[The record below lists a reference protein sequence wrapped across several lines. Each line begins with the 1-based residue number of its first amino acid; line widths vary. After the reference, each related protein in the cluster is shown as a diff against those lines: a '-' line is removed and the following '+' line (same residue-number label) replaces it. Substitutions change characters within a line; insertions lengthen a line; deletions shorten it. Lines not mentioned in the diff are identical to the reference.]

1 MENQDPQSL
10 QENIKGNNPQ
20 VDLINNAKPYKTVQS
35 LMDTEQYG
43 PDFLN
48 MADPAALLNVDRY
61 QRDMFKYGPEVIGNV
76 SSDDPGLADIGY
88 NPTKS
93 QISDLSLNDQLK
105 VAART
110 PSQNSLVAT
119 SPDYGNIKNSN
130 FDRFYASRANLYNKL
145 GFSPYANNESYY
157 NANSSKYDDIVRASN
172 QLGNQF
178 DIGFGSSYRS
188 IADAFDGDGYWSAP
202 DMVAANTME
211 DAMRIGSTS
220 KGGAFG
226 LLTNT
231 GLSFGYTA
239 GIIASIAVEE
249 LVLAMGSAALTMT
262 GAGAPAGFAAF
273 IVGTGRNLAR
283 AGQQIG
289 NIFDMK
295 RFASSGQ
302 ALATTLNKAENAKQ
316 FFAGGLETVGRFA
329 APELTYAIKN
339 WQTSGNAA
347 QNLFNISKS
356 GNAFGGF
363 YRDIRQLNIALSEA
377 KLEAAMVSNRV
388 EQNHLKYLAQQNPGK
403 DLTAA
408 QLSDTKVLAAQAA
421 FRTQMQNF
429 GVIYLSNK
437 FVLKGAFGSWRRGY
451 KNLADKVFRTN
462 PLRDGLTGKAL
473 KASYKKGKTA
483 LGIPYQAVYGGFKA
497 GGLRNAPRVFGGMML
512 RYGAAGI
519 SEGIQEVSQ
528 EAIAATNE
536 GYYGALLR
544 EPGAATKN
552 IYGSFAMDGI
562 EDQFTAQGLN
572 TFLSGFL
579 MGGLA
584 GPYQNVLFEQGPK
597 IFAMR
602 SKASRAEYAQAKQAE
617 EKVIS
622 DIIRQAENDSE
633 KGVSGLDAVM
643 SEDQLMMSAMKQ
655 TSNAMDDA
663 ISRNDKYDYFNN
675 RNFLEFKNLHRRY
688 KNGSIG
694 FYKQDMEEYAQL
706 DDKSLGEAFPSKD
719 FGGVEKV
726 RSKIQKQLDLI
737 SEYGDMFNNKKNI
750 FKPRYKPE
758 MFKPGTRKHRDEQ
771 RLKRS
776 YDHQEMFYMFTQNAF
791 KDALN
796 RKVKIAQS
804 LTATPL
810 FGNMAANDV
819 TPLLDKESLE
829 VEVDRL
835 QQEITILEQN
845 ANNQSGLDEVA
856 IKRNKNSL
864 KEKKRRKKN
873 LDKINKV
880 YNDNLTKDNFFDQRK
895 KNKLKGPIENYL
907 KSLAVSKGTFVD
919 ADAVD
924 KAINEIVDYA
934 ALSQDAFLFNN
945 TIDYLLDPNKM
956 EQLIARSEE
965 YFKVIEANQ
974 REIII
979 QQVKAQLKLNK
990 QNVTLNLLADQN
1002 VYLTPEATEAFLESG
1017 DTSEIDQSNSY
1028 LYAGR
1033 LLDPSIIEDNFIIA
1047 NLINPILERYN
1058 LLVEI
1063 GEEAAK
1069 SNEDVSKD
1077 TAVDVKQ
1084 ILKNTGI
1091 EDAEVIPTI
1100 NSVVLNRTL
1109 EDQFRQYQAIPNRD
1123 SLSIEEW
1130 KESAAG
1136 MNIEIAY
1143 DAIKKIWTQGY
1154 PVMVNGEVAQNV
1166 PTESDIKNETGFQ
1179 EFINGAAV
1187 ENTTISDVLDQ
1198 LNLNLSI
1205 FQTVRQ
1211 KPSNI
1216 IFEGAVVDVQ
1226 EKIISKKDIEN
1237 TSTYTILDKKGN
1249 KISQEL
1255 RQIIGA
1261 NSLGVYSSKADAL
1274 NAAEKLEKE
1283 VDTGGVYRFGGIGG
1297 LSISKNTRIINK
1309 NAEVFVVNTGKTQFD
1324 NGSGQSIFIIPFNKF
1339 SKDYYT
1345 NLENS
1350 IPISEQDFINNYDL
1364 AAPINFDLLGRNYSK
1379 IRPNEM
1385 IEAWSHKNAFT
1396 EPKESA
1402 NARTD
1407 LIINNLSTE
1416 ELNGLNLFITPVI
1429 QNPSKNYVI
1438 PSDGLKANPYIKE
1451 NTNTYNVGIQIV
1463 NAKVLRKVNRLYEA
1477 NPNIARLEEKA
1488 NNVFAYLPS
1497 QRFNFNDKD
1506 GKPVMLQ
1513 DFDTEYM
1520 KSVIKFDKD
1529 LTGVDI
1535 NPQSNLSPGVQTLEY
1550 IQKNFAKATIL
1561 HQAIQKVVNEDATG
1575 QVLFGQL
1582 PDGIRINFFEG
1593 YDNYTKPNTFTS
1605 LKDLKYSS
1613 DNLGNYIIYDIT
1625 VGGNN
1630 STPKVIS
1637 NLEGDALDVL
1647 RDETEA
1653 ALKGNGLWKEK
1664 IEGGTNRYMVV
1675 LKQPNGVYSVVTT
1688 KPKLQQKVELDVELL
1703 RLITRAQK
1711 TVNENID
1718 KDNKPKNINFNE
1730 IFNTETQNK
1739 IFITSKPGSKRKI
1752 FLDVDK
1758 YGNIRMRVK
1767 DAIANKN
1774 RTLGGALY
1782 QQTGKTQYLY
1792 PKDLNL
1798 GVAEKDRESA
1808 RDLIQPLL
1816 NKINEDKDLGKG
1828 TLSFKNFTTS
1838 IKEDADINNFLTDLE
1853 TAINPDQ
1860 LRRGFRIL
1868 TTANSKSINRELTKG
1883 NISVTPLIEES
1894 APENIEVLPDIA
1906 EEVEV
1911 LEEVRSLKFVLNKIE
1926 VLREEIAQR
1935 VGNKNRRKALKDSKE
1950 YQDLLK
1956 ERDELRG
1963 ANKIVEGSFNADDLE
1978 TIDSFS
1984 AWAGQTLPDY
1994 IGIADITTL
2003 RSNLITTGTRVGS
2016 FVLNINDLAGGL
2028 DVSGTIYTGAN
2039 SPFRYHEAF
2048 HGVYRMILTPQEQA
2062 KYLRIASKEQRA
2074 NLRKE
2079 GISLASELQKFKNS
2093 ADTYTNM
2100 SQERLEREYFEEYMA
2115 DQFELF
2121 KTGAKNTKTSSE
2133 VKSLFTRILDWI
2145 KSVLNQFSK
2154 NELTSLFQNIDA
2166 GKFQSAPIATNEFTT
2181 LGSSVEANKLI
2192 PYQTVDRDAGIGELY
2207 VPSFVANGI
2216 VSSMAGVLIDRK
2228 FNFIPTEEKLKF
2240 NQDEELDIIVD
2251 EFADTYDVFSDANSQ
2266 FLTGSK
2272 EHDMLT
2278 LLTRAFEDFVPQIK
2292 VSVTD
2297 ILDIIDLQSA
2307 QQVERNNDFT
2317 DNEGLRTVQQ
2327 YGKETYL
2334 SGGLDNLPAA
2344 VRKYFG
2350 TVTYIEKDYFGNTT
2364 LVNGTP
2370 ITVPVNASTVYNGML
2385 KSLEGLEDPVEM
2397 LQAMYAFSQTNPQTE
2412 AVVNQIF
2419 ENSGINMPESYVEDF
2434 TFEQFPLGITNPN
2447 FLIKILNSFKNFR
2460 VEWFFTQRDMM
2471 GNTII
2476 HSASQ
2481 RDDSN
2486 NQLNSWSEGYS
2497 SKLQLWQDDL
2507 NIRKDALNALV
2518 TLQADLKPKKTSI
2531 SNNALN
2537 ERSRKLA
2544 KLLFDNLGI
2553 SISSGYISYS
2563 RLMAREK
2570 LTKAQEQMISFHP
2583 NVQPMTV
2590 NDINTFF
2597 ELIKADVDI
2606 FSPQGAESKLKKLAL
2621 GNAPFDET
2629 IGATVFKNSNDDLVN
2644 SHQQPTFNLRRTR
2657 ALNSASERARLL
2669 QDDYLTNSFLL
2680 NSPAFNALADN
2691 NQIEISRISGSK
2703 ILKNVSGEFDVK
2715 SSLTIKS
2722 MDYGKYTPAEFL
2734 LHNINNYLAFYNTL
2748 NRKPLKSVIVKD
2760 PVNGVDS
2767 EVAIS
2772 PNLIRVMESS
2782 NTGDQTT
2789 LPIIKAVEKVQG
2801 RDAITDEVL
2810 ESFYNF
2816 VENEYNRIV
2825 RENGPNR
2832 TNDVIEG
2839 YNTGE
2844 YRAKTF
2850 ANNETLLNIDT
2861 RSGLIQEALSE
2872 EPAAFE
2878 QALRSAKLN
2887 KKSFKRQLETNL
2899 NNKFNEFNNL
2909 IETLNIRSRIN
2920 KKIIRGLSAGAVGA
2934 VKETAESTAAM
2945 YNLVSSDS
2953 LYNLKQVFLS
2963 NYLNVK
2969 SLNELYLGD
2978 QARVLEG
2985 FTNKSK
2991 RAKGNNNSFLPAE
3004 TYLTDPS
3011 SGVMHETNK
3020 INLVSFVEP
3029 TLESALSPKDI
3040 KVADAQA
3047 YGTVKTTR
3055 HIEFGI
3061 GNMTP
3066 ALASALNKIEAGEV
3080 LQWDEIDGLVSQGNM
3095 LNSKKYAYFDGET
3108 YIKMSYITLTKEL
3121 TSMQDSDGIWVAKTG
3136 QEKLHN
3142 LRVNLEALDKEN
3154 NSISIAAPESAL
3166 KMMRKNLNPISDLNG
3181 QPNGFTNDA
3190 TTIYAKYFGLQ
3201 QINPSNKK
3209 QITLQSQMKTINTS
3223 EQNPNDPVSQKTI
3236 TSYNKNLKYRSRLK
3250 YNAKV
3255 RLTFNVEDV
3264 KSEMEA
3270 SKLNNIV
3277 SPNLVLFSN
3286 YAVNSLQASQSNSNL
3301 IEFFSSDE
3309 NNQLKYNLD
3318 NPYTIVKYEQLF
3330 LTYFSQGVF
3339 QEKVNGT
3346 SVALVSSLGKNIYRR
3361 VFSIEEFNGKVTPD
3375 RQEVIRENEF
3385 LNGNFVLDNRNLDDL
3400 NTGEPLPAEGVI
3412 ILDRLRYNL
3421 KEYKDGKYQGQR
3433 YSESIMPPQS
3443 REVNDLLAYKSKF
3456 RRYKN
3461 SIPPVV
3467 GEMYAVRI
3475 PSEDYHSAFNV
3486 KVVDFL
3492 PNFMG
3497 GSAMFSNELIEVS
3510 GADFDIDQAYIHMKE
3525 FYVENGEFKAYEK
3538 NYSSYINYV
3547 NKKVSET
3554 GNQYSEAIKLYKL
3567 QGVIISDSLV
3577 DIDQTPA
3584 ENAGFSKNAI
3594 GALKV
3599 LGMPITQ
3606 NEFNKYI
3613 KDNEQ
3618 APYEAPVSNELV
3630 DQKRYLVSNDYLTT
3644 GENPIAYRPSDLELL
3659 KNVWLSVKD
3668 FPGFLERSNQI
3679 GIDIDSLTGQTVAFT
3694 NNKGASIGSVVSP
3707 NLYLSLFKEYNIGL
3721 GTLKFSLNSEN
3732 YTTFGGVLD
3741 KDGMRKQD
3749 SMSSLIVAMTD
3760 NSKEFLV
3767 SKLGLNAHAT
3777 RMLANMIQLGVPLE
3791 TSILLLNQKVIQ
3803 DIYRKIENDDSQSVI
3818 GIKKSINALIDRDD
3832 KGKIVKGQVPTYEI
3846 LKRGVGENLEGAE
3859 LQGAIQT
3866 FSTVMNIAD
3875 FTVKLNSWVSL
3886 NNGLGKNIDSISLR
3900 VATMEEFLDNP
3911 YFIKVKGMVR
3921 SSYVSGLGEQLEDIN
3936 KNILPKMFLSQTP
3949 RVKLITTALVRNLDP
3964 ETYKNSEYARS
3975 KVKKDI
3981 LAFITLGAYQNI
3993 NTNNPLTNG
4002 ILYPGQDNEQ
4012 GSVWNAVEQLRI
4024 SDPGNFFLFDF
4035 VTTYKPNDKGNGAGL
4050 YLALANTWR
4059 RLNRLQKY
4067 DLQTSFNKLYNDPNT
4082 RGFAKTIIDYIM
4094 VKDGLQL
4101 ASGSLLESM
4110 SPYVLEDYLSA
4121 INSTEKY
4128 LASQAYVDSGA
4139 TKDFVENYLLSA
4151 SNAKLLPKK
4160 FSESS
4165 DKEIAIRRIDTTDD
4179 LGMISTVFERN
4190 DAEKTLVDLMG
4201 SPIQFGAGFMFGN
4214 RPTLKQMMEKPKVS
4228 ENKPAQQTIEQTEET
4243 SKTVPQIFRDE
4254 SVNMDVTDES
4264 VSMYGKNI
4272 EDTKELDNEQASI
4285 AGATENITSEEL
4297 GILEV
4302 EEFSVSENTQEVIDQ
4317 LDMLDPYITHP
4328 EITEFWDNSI
4338 ENGTFTTEIKNFKRE
4353 NNINSLEDLL
4363 ALYDINP
4370 NATWGSPQSL
4380 IDQIKKCNL

>member
-10 QENIKGNNPQ
+10 QENIKDNNPQ
-20 VDLINNAKPYKTVQS
+20 VDLINNAKPYKTIQS

-61 QRDMFKYGPEVIGNV
+61 QSDMFKYGPEVIGNV
-76 SSDDPGLADIGY
+76 SSNDPGLLDIGY
-88 NPTKS
+88 NPTKT
-93 QISDLSLNDQLK
+93 QISDLGPIEQLK
-105 VAART
+105 AAAIQ
-110 PSQNSLVAT
+110 PSGNDLVAT

-130 FDRFYASRANLYNKL
+130 FDRFYASPNYNKL
-145 GFSPYANNESYY
+145 GFNVYANNESNY
-157 NANSSKYDDIVRASN
+157 NANSSKVDDLGRAWD
-172 QLGNQF
+172 QLGSQF
-178 DIGFGSSYRS
+178 WIGAGSSYRS
-188 IADAFDGDGYWSAP
+188 IADLIDGDGYFSAP
-202 DMVAANTME
+202 DLVAANTME

-220 KGGAFG
+220 KGGAIG

-249 LVLAMGSAALTMT
+249 LVLAMGSAALAST
-262 GAGAPAGFAAF
+262 GVGAPAGFAAF
-273 IVGTGRNLAR
+273 VAGTGRILYQGGKSIANLFDVKRYASAGETIAR
-283 AGQQIG
+283 
-289 NIFDMK
+289 
-295 RFASSGQ
+295 S
-302 ALATTLNKAENAKQ
+302 LNDADNAKQ
-316 FFAGGLETVGRFA
+316 LFFGGAEAFGRFV
-329 APELTYAIKN
+329 APETTFAIKN

-347 QNLFNISKS
+347 QNLFNITKS
-356 GNAFGGF
+356 HNVFGGF
-363 YRDIRQLNIALSEA
+363 YRDIRQFNIALSEA
-377 KLEAAMVSNRV
+377 KLESGMVSNRV
-388 EQNHLKYLAQQNPGK
+388 EQNHLKYLSQQNPGK
-403 DLTAA
+403 DLTAV
-408 QLSDTKVLAAQAA
+408 QLSDTKVKAAQAA

-429 GVIYLSNK
+429 GIIYLSNK

-462 PLRDGLTGKAL
+462 PLVDAVSGRAL
-473 KASYKKGKTA
+473 KGIYKKGKTA
-483 LGIPYQAVYGGFKA
+483 LGVPYQAIGGAFAAA
-497 GGLRNAPRVFGGMML
+497 GWKSAPRALGSVML
-512 RYGAAGI
+512 RYGASGI
-519 SEGIQEVSQ
+519 AEGLQEVSQ

-544 EPGAATKN
+544 EPGSATKN
-552 IYGSFAMDGI
+552 LYGSFAMDGVK
-562 EDQFTAQGLN
+562 DQFTAQGLN

-584 GPYQNVLFEQGPK
+584 GPYQNVLFQQVPK

-602 SKASRAEYAQAKQAE
+602 GKVSRADYVQAKQAE

-622 DIIRQAENDSE
+622 DIIRNTEDLSE
-633 KGVSGLDAVM
+633 KGRTGIDGLLNKK
-643 SEDQLMMSAMKQ
+643 QLQMSAMKQ
-655 TSNAMDDA
+655 ASNAMDDA
-663 ISRNDKYDYFNN
+663 ISRNDKYDYFNEN
-675 RNFLEFKNLHRRY
+675 LFLEFKNIHELY
-688 KNGSIG
+688 KQGSIG
-694 FYKQDMEEYAQL
+694 FYKQDMEGYSQL
-706 DDKSLGEAFPSKD
+706 DDKTLGQAFPANE
-719 FGGVEKV
+719 FGSIQKV

-737 SEYGDMFNNKKNI
+737 SEYGDMFNNKQTI

-758 MFKPGTRKHRDEQ
+758 MFTPGTRKYRDEQ
-771 RLKRS
+771 RLKRAHE
-776 YDHQEMFYMFTQNAF
+776 HQEMFYMFTQSAF

-796 RKVKIAQS
+796 RKIKIAQS
-804 LTATPL
+804 LESTPL
-810 FGNMAANDV
+810 YGNMAASDV
-819 TPLLDKESLE
+819 TPLLDKESLQIE
-829 VEVDRL
+829 IDRL
-835 QQEITILEQN
+835 QEEIALLEQN
-845 ANNQSGLDEVA
+845 TNNQSGLDKVA
-856 IKRNKNSL
+856 IKRNKKSL
-864 KEKKRRKKN
+864 QEKKRKKKN
-873 LDKINKV
+873 LDRINKV
-880 YNDNLTKDNFFDQRK
+880 YNDNLTEKGFFDQRK
-895 KNKLKGPIENYL
+895 KTKLKGPIDNYL
-907 KSLAVSKGTFVD
+907 KSLAVDKGTFVD

-956 EQLIARSEE
+956 EDLINRSAE
-965 YFKVIEANQ
+965 YFKMLEANQ
-974 REIII
+974 RQIITAQI
-979 QQVKAQLKLNK
+979 KSQLKLSK
-990 QNVTLNLLADQN
+990 QNQMLNALGSRD
-1002 VYLTPEATEAFLESG
+1002 VYLTPEATEVFLETG
-1017 DTSEIDQSNSY
+1017 DTASIDQSNSY

-1033 LLDPSIIEDNFIIA
+1033 LLDPDVLEDNIIID
-1047 NLINPILERYN
+1047 NLINPVLNRYN
-1058 LLVEI
+1058 KLIEI
-1063 GEEAAK
+1063 TEEADKSQEEVAK
-1069 SNEDVSKD
+1069 EGAKDVE
-1077 TAVDVKQ
+1077 Q
-1084 ILKNTGI
+1084 ILDNAGIKNT
-1091 EDAEVIPTI
+1091 EVTPTI
-1100 NSVVLNRTL
+1100 NSVILNRTL
-1109 EDQFRQYQAIPNRD
+1109 EEQFRQYQAIPNRD
-1123 SLSIEEW
+1123 SLGIEEW
-1130 KESAAG
+1130 KESSAG
-1136 MNIEIAY
+1136 INIETAY
-1143 DAIKKIWTQGY
+1143 DAIKKIWSGGY
-1154 PVMVNGEVAQNV
+1154 PVALPSGDIVQNV
-1166 PTESDIKNETGFQ
+1166 PTESEVKNETGFQ
-1179 EFINGAAV
+1179 NFINGPAQ
-1187 ENTTISDVLDQ
+1187 ENPAILDVLDQ

-1205 FQTVRQ
+1205 FKTVRQ
-1211 KPSNI
+1211 KPSNV
-1216 IFEGAVVDVQ
+1216 IFEGAVVDVE
-1226 EKIISKKDIEN
+1226 EKVINKRDREN

-1249 KISQEL
+1249 KISAEY

-1261 NSLGVYSSKADAL
+1261 NSLGVYSQKADAL
-1274 NAAEKLEKE
+1274 QAAETLEKE
-1283 VDTGGVYRFGGIGG
+1283 VDTGGVYRFGGVNG
-1297 LSISKNTRIINK
+1297 LSISKNERIINK
-1309 NAEVFVVNTGKTQFD
+1309 QGEVFVVNTGKTSFD
-1324 NGSGQSIFIIPFNKF
+1324 KGAQQSIFIIPMKKF
-1339 SKDYYT
+1339 SDDFYT

-1350 IPISEQDFINNYDL
+1350 ISISEQDFINNFVL
-1364 AAPINFDLLGRNYSK
+1364 AAPINFNVLGNTYSK
-1379 IRPNEM
+1379 MRPNEM
-1385 IEAWSHKNAFT
+1385 IEAWSHKNAYT

-1416 ELNGLNLFITPVI
+1416 ELKGLNLFIKPVE
-1429 QNPSKNYVI
+1429 QLPSKNYVV
-1438 PSDGLKANPYIKE
+1438 PANGLKPNPYIQE
-1451 NTNTYNVGIQIV
+1451 NSNTYNIGIQIIDPDV
-1463 NAKVLRKVNRLYEA
+1463 ITKINDLYEA
-1477 NPNIARLEEKA
+1477 NKDITPLEEEA

-1497 QRFNFNDKD
+1497 QRFNFKDKD
-1506 GKPVMLQ
+1506 GKAVMSQ
-1513 DFDTEYM
+1513 DFDVEYM

-1529 LTGVDI
+1529 LTGIDI
-1535 NPQSNLSPGVQTLEY
+1535 DSQSNLSSGVQTLQY
-1550 IQKNFAKATIL
+1550 IRENFAKAAIL
-1561 HQAIQKVVNEDATG
+1561 NQAIQKVVNEDGRG

-1582 PDGIRINFFEG
+1582 PDSIRINFFEG
-1593 YDNYTKPNTFTS
+1593 YDNYTKPNTFTQ
-1605 LKDLKYSS
+1605 LKDLKFSS
-1613 DNLGNYIIYDIT
+1613 DNLGNYIIYDIS

-1630 STPKVIS
+1630 AAPGVIS
-1637 NLEGDALDVL
+1637 NLDGKALDIL
-1647 RDETEA
+1647 RDETKA
-1653 ALKGNGLWKEK
+1653 ALKKGLWKEK
-1664 IEGGTNRYMVV
+1664 VEGGTNRYMVV
-1675 LKQPNGVYSVVTT
+1675 LKQPNGVYSVVTSKT
-1688 KPKLQQKVELDVELL
+1688 KVQQKVDLDIELL
-1703 RLITRAQK
+1703 RLINRAQK
-1711 TVNENID
+1711 TVNENLD
-1718 KDNKPKNINFNE
+1718 KNNKVKDINFNE
-1730 IFNTETQNK
+1730 IFNKETQSK
-1739 IFITSKPGSKRKI
+1739 IFITAKPGTGRKV

-1758 YGNIRMRVK
+1758 NGRIRMRVK
-1767 DAIANKN
+1767 DEISNEN
-1774 RTLGGALY
+1774 RTSTGTLY
-1782 QQTGKTQYLY
+1782 KNVGDEQFLF
-1792 PKDLNL
+1792 PADLEL
-1798 GVAEKDRESA
+1798 GVAEKNRSSA

-1816 NKINEDKDLGKG
+1816 NKINEDKETGDGII
-1828 TLSFKNFTTS
+1828 SFKNFTTS
-1838 IKEDADINNFLTDLE
+1838 IDEGANIDDFLTDLE
-1853 TAINPDQ
+1853 TAIDPNQ
-1860 LRRGFRIL
+1860 LRKGYRLL
-1868 TTANSKSINRELTKG
+1868 TTASPKAIQRELSKG

-1926 VLREEIAQR
+1926 ALREEIAQR

-1963 ANKIVEGSFNADDLE
+1963 ANKIVEGSFNSTNIE

-1984 AWAGQTLPDY
+1984 VWASQTLPDY

-2016 FVLNINDLAGGL
+2016 FVLNINDIAGGL

-2062 KYLRIASKEQRA
+2062 KYLRIARKEQKA

-2079 GISLASELQKFKNS
+2079 GKSLASELQKFRNS

-2121 KTGAKNTKTSSE
+2121 KTGPKNTKTSSE

-2145 KSVLNQFSK
+2145 KSILNQFHK
-2154 NELTSLFQNIDA
+2154 NELTSLFKNIDA

-2228 FNFIPTEEKLKF
+2228 FDFIPTEEKLKF
-2240 NQDEELDIIVD
+2240 DQDEELDIIVD
-2251 EFADTYDVFSDANSQ
+2251 EFAETYDVYSDANSQ
-2266 FLTGSK
+2266 FIAGSK

-2292 VSVTD
+2292 ESVTD

-2307 QQVERNNDFT
+2307 QQVERNDDFIN
-2317 DNEGLRTVQQ
+2317 NEGLRTVQQ

-2344 VRKYFG
+2344 VRKYIG
-2350 TVTYIEKDYFGNTT
+2350 TITYIEKDYFGNTT

-2370 ITVPVNASTVYNGML
+2370 ITVPVNANTVYNGIL
-2385 KSLEGLEDPVEM
+2385 KSVEGLEDPVEM

-2447 FLIKILNSFKNFR
+2447 FLIKILNSFTNFR

-2497 SKLQLWQDDL
+2497 SKLQLWQDDS
-2507 NIRKDALNALV
+2507 NIRKNALNALV
-2518 TLQADLKPKKTSI
+2518 TIKADLTPKDTLIEADVLS
-2531 SNNALN
+2531 
-2537 ERSRKLA
+2537 ERSGELS

-2553 SISSGYISYS
+2553 SISPGYISFS
-2563 RLMAREK
+2563 RLMAR
-2570 LTKAQEQMISFHP
+2570 TNISKAQRQYLSFYP
-2583 NVQPMTV
+2583 DVQPMTV
-2590 NDINTFF
+2590 NDINVFY
-2597 ELIKADVDI
+2597 ELVDKEVDI
-2606 FSPQGAESKLKKLAL
+2606 FSPQGTESKLKKLAL
-2621 GNAPFDET
+2621 ANASFDET
-2629 IGATVFKNSNDDLVN
+2629 IGATVFKNSNNDLVN
-2644 SHQQPTFNLRRTR
+2644 SHQQPTFNLRKTR
-2657 ALNSASERARLL
+2657 ALNSTSERARLL
-2669 QDDYLTNSFLL
+2669 QDDYLTNNFLL
-2680 NSPAFNALADN
+2680 NSPAFNVLANN
-2691 NQIEISRISGSK
+2691 NQVKTSRISGTKVLRS
-2703 ILKNVSGEFDVK
+2703 LSADLDVK
-2715 SSLTIKS
+2715 SSLTLKS
-2722 MDYGKYTPAEFL
+2722 TDYGKYTPAEFL
-2734 LHNINNYLAFYNTL
+2734 LHNINNYLGYYNTL
-2748 NRKPLKSVIVKD
+2748 NRKPLKSIVVKD
-2760 PVNGVDS
+2760 PVSGVDN
-2767 EVAIS
+2767 EVVIS
-2772 PNLIRVMESS
+2772 ANLIRVMESS

-2801 RDAITDEVL
+2801 RDVITDEVL
-2810 ESFYNF
+2810 EAFYNF

-2825 RENGPNR
+2825 RENGPDR
-2832 TNDVIEG
+2832 TTDVIEG

-2850 ANNETLLNIDT
+2850 ANNETLLRIDI
-2861 RSGLIQEALSE
+2861 RSALIQEALSE

-2878 QALRSAKLN
+2878 QALRAAKLN
-2887 KKSFKRQLETNL
+2887 KKSFKRSLEINL
-2899 NNKFNEFNNL
+2899 DAKFKDFNSL
-2909 IETLNIRSRIN
+2909 IDKLNIRNRIN
-2920 KKIIRGLSAGAVGA
+2920 KKIIRGLTAGAVGA

-2945 YNLVSSDS
+2945 YNLISSDS

-2969 SLNELYLGD
+2969 SLNELYLSD
-2978 QARVLEG
+2978 QAKVLEG

-3020 INLVSFVEP
+3020 INLVSFYEP
-3029 TLESALSPKDI
+3029 TLESALSPKNI
-3040 KVADAQA
+3040 KIADAQA

-3108 YIKMSYITLTKEL
+3108 YIKMSYTTLTKEL
-3121 TSMQDSDGIWVAKTG
+3121 TSMQDSDGMWVAKTG

-3154 NSISIAAPESAL
+3154 ESISIAAPESAL

-3181 QPNGFTNDA
+3181 QPDGFTQDA

-3223 EQNPNDPVSQKTI
+3223 EQDPNNPVSQKII
-3236 TSYNKNLKYRSRLK
+3236 TSYNKNLKHRSRLK

-3255 RLTFNVEDV
+3255 RLTFNVEDI
-3264 KSEMEA
+3264 KSEIDA

-3277 SPNLVLFSN
+3277 SPNLALFSK

-3361 VFSIEEFNGKVTPD
+3361 VFSIEEVNGKVTPD

-3400 NTGEPLPAEGVI
+3400 NTGDPLPAGGVI

-3433 YSESIMPPQS
+3433 YSEAIMPPQS
-3443 REVNDLLAYKSKF
+3443 KEVNDLLAYKSKS

-3461 SIPPVV
+3461 NIPDVV
-3467 GEMYAVRI
+3467 SEMYAVRI

-3547 NKKVSET
+3547 NKKVNET

-3606 NEFNKYI
+3606 NDFNKYI
-3613 KDNEQ
+3613 KKNKQ

-3630 DQKRYLVSNDYLTT
+3630 DQKRYLVSNDYLTSGT
-3644 GENPIAYRPSDLELL
+3644 EPIAYRPSNLDLL
-3659 KNVWLSVKD
+3659 NDVWASVQ
-3668 FPGFLERSNQI
+3668 GFAGFSERINQL
-3679 GIDIDSLTGQTVAFT
+3679 GKDIDTLTGQTIAFT

-3707 NLYLSLFKEYNIGL
+3707 NLYLSLFKEYKISL
-3721 GTLKFSLNSEN
+3721 GTLKFELDNES
-3732 YTTFGGVLD
+3732 YTTFGGTLN
-3741 KDGMRKQD
+3741 KEGKRKQD
-3749 SMSSLIVAMTD
+3749 LMSSLIVAMTD
-3760 NSKEFLV
+3760 NAKEFLV

-3777 RMLANMIQLGVPLE
+3777 RMLSNMIQIGVPLE

-3803 DIYRKIENDDSQSVI
+3803 DIYTKIENDDSQSI
-3818 GIKKSINALIDRDD
+3818 QGIKKSINNLIERDD
-3832 KGKIVKGQVPTYEI
+3832 KGKIVKGQVPNYEI
-3846 LKRGVGENLEGAE
+3846 LKRGVGVNLEGAE
-3859 LQGAIQT
+3859 LQGVVQT
-3866 FSTVMNIAD
+3866 FSTIMNISD

-3900 VATMEEFLDNP
+3900 VETMDEFVNNP
-3911 YFIKVKGMVR
+3911 YYIKVRNML
-3921 SSYVSGLGEQLEDIN
+3921 SNSYVSGLGEQLEDLN

-3981 LAFITLGAYQNI
+3981 LAFITFGAYQNI
-3993 NTNNPLTNG
+3993 DENNPLSNG
-4002 ILYPGQDNEQ
+4002 VLYPGQDNEQ
-4012 GSVWNAVEQLRI
+4012 GSVWNAVQQLRI
-4024 SDPGNFFLFDF
+4024 SDPGNFFLFNF
-4035 VTTYKPNDKGNGAGL
+4035 VTTYKPNDKGNASGL

-4067 DLQTSFNKLYNDPNT
+4067 DLQTSFNKLYNDPDT
-4082 RGFAKTIIDYIM
+4082 RGYAKTIIDYIM

-4101 ASGSLLESM
+4101 ATGSLLESM
-4110 SPYVLEDYLSA
+4110 SPYVLGDYLSA

-4128 LASQAYVDSGA
+4128 LASQAYIDSGA
-4139 TKDFVENYLLSA
+4139 NRGFVQNYLLSA
-4151 SNAKLLPKK
+4151 SNAKLLPAK
-4160 FSESS
+4160 FSEAS
-4165 DKEIAIRRIDTTDD
+4165 DKEIAIRRIDITDEQT
-4179 LGMISTVFERN
+4179 GRITTVFERN
-4190 DAEKTLVDLMG
+4190 DAEKTPAELKG
-4201 SPIQFGAGFMFGN
+4201 SPLQFGAGFMFGN
-4214 RPTLKQMMEKPKVS
+4214 RPTFNQMLAKPEVS
-4228 ENKPAQQTIEQTEET
+4228 EKNSEVVESDKPIEQTT
-4243 SKTVPQIFRDE
+4243 KVPEIFRNQ
-4254 SVNMDVTDES
+4254 SVNMDITNEEIS
-4264 VSMYGKNI
+4264 FNSINI
-4272 EDTKELDNEQASI
+4272 KDTKELDAAQASI
-4285 AGATENITSEEL
+4285 AEATENITSEEL
-4297 GILEV
+4297 GILET
-4302 EEFSVSENTQEVIDQ
+4302 EEFNISEQRQELIGQ
-4317 LDMLDPYITHP
+4317 LDMFDPSISHP
-4328 EITEFWDNSI
+4328 EITEFWDNNI
-4338 ENGTFTTEIKNFKRE
+4338 EDGSFKTEVKNFKRE

-4363 ALYDINP
+4363 DLYDTNP
-4370 NATWGSPQSL
+4370 NSMWSSPQDL